1 MGYIIPDYLKN
12 KVTGYL
18 IKNSNNYAKAA
29 SEIFPVDLAKIYN
42 ENNNLSINDEITDV
56 YDEYKLKS
64 TYAVDN
70 LPLMGLEKNYNPKKI
85 NSIIRYFN
93 IKH

>member
-1 MGYIIPDYLKN
+1 LGYIIPDYLKN